1 MLPLLKPNEH
11 HRATP
16 RTKPNNRSLPK
27 ILPTYEEETSIL
39 QGYKQPNHDK
49 KTLKDKLKSL
59 NKKKKNYPLLH
70 SIENESATQ
79 EVDEANVTSQ
89 FQKEIQRNLMIIKRE
104 KESKRGKNQPNRP
117 RYNSPRHVVRTEE
130 AASKGNFRSATEEDV
145 FSKINEIIMNS
156 QSKSALLIDN
166 GRNISFS
173 AFVKNQNNSKKGNN
187 KHVSRKKIKTEPQDL
202 DDSLSGNRDM
212 QVPIKHAGNY
222 SEWRKLSI
230 DSAENGRIKYDA
242 SSY

>member
-1 MLPLLKPNEH
+1 M
-11 HRATP
+11 
-16 RTKPNNRSLPK
+16 
-27 ILPTYEEETSIL
+27 
-39 QGYKQPNHDK
+39 
-49 KTLKDKLKSL
+49 
-59 NKKKKNYPLLH
+59 
-70 SIENESATQ
+70 
-79 EVDEANVTSQ
+79 DEANVTSQ

-104 KESKRGKNQPNRP
+104 KESKRNKNHPNKP
-117 RYNSPRHVVRTEE
+117 RYNSPRTVVKTEE
-130 AASKGNFRSATEEDV
+130 SASKGNFRSATEEDV

-166 GRNISFS
+166 ERNISFS
-173 AFVKNQNNSKKGNN
+173 AFVKNQNTKKTNA
-187 KHVSRKKIKTEPQDL
+187 KHVSRKKIKTEPQDM
-202 DDSLSGNRDM
+202 DDSLSNHPSM